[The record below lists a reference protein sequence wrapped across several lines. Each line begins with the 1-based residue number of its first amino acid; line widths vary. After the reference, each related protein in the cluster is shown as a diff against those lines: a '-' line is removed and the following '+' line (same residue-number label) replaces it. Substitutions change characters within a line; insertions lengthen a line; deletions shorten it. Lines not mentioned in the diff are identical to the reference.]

1 MRILLLKSLFLGT
14 NCPSF
19 LPILCGILFVFTVD
33 LFLILTFSVS
43 AVESFLFLLLWICFC
58 RGIFFVSAV
67 DSFCFCREY
76 LCVYFFFLFIFVF
89 SSLVA
94 SIFSHEIRKTWEFF
108 WKKSIVFLKISI
120 VFLRIS
126 IVFWGLLSNV

>member
-1 MRILLLKSLFLGT
+1 MQSLHENFTPQILVFRHELPFF
-14 NCPSF
+14 PSYF
-19 LPILCGILFVFTVD
+19 VWIPFCFCRGFLFVFAVD
-33 LFLILTFSVS
+33 LFLLWIPLCI
-43 AVESFLFLLLWICFC
+43 FLLPF
-58 RGIFFVSAV
+58 S
-67 DSFCFCREY
+67 
-76 LCVYFFFLFIFVF
+76 LF
-89 SSLVA
+89 SLVP